1 MNGKIKF
8 FIVQITTEN
17 IADYLSKALYEADGC
32 FDCIDK
38 VEAYL
43 DNTIDLVGRDDFYL
57 SVLRS
62 NRGLNFEQQL
72 GLDEFDTEEE
82 VFEENQKYGLHLI
95 NRGYT
100 YYLGIDDV
108 ANEENACEMAFS
120 AYMESQSE

>member
-8 FIVQITTEN
+8 CIEQITTKN

-72 GLDEFDTEEE
+72 AFDDFDTEKE
-82 VFEENQKYGLHLI
+82 VFEENKKYDLHLI

-108 ANEENACEMAFS
+108 ANEENACEMAFA
-120 AYMESQSE
+120 AYMEGKSE

>member
-1 MNGKIKF
+1 M
-8 FIVQITTEN
+8 
-17 IADYLSKALYEADGC
+17 
-32 FDCIDK
+32 
-38 VEAYL
+38 
-43 DNTIDLVGRDDFYL
+43 

>member
-1 MNGKIKF
+1 MSDKIRF
-8 FIVQITTEN
+8 CAVQITTRN
-17 IADYLSKALYEADGC
+17 IADYLSKAISEADGD
-32 FDCIDK
+32 FDCIER

-57 SVLRS
+57 NVLRS

-72 GLDEFDTEEE
+72 AFDDFDTEKE
-82 VFEENQKYGLHLI
+82 VVEENKKYDLHLI

-108 ANEENACEMAFS
+108 ANEENACEMAFA
-120 AYMESQSE
+120 AYMEGKSE

>member
-8 FIVQITTEN
+8 CIVQITTEN